1 MASPRTSTT
10 LRKALKDGN
19 LESFIKEHDKD
30 APGDADRLNAALKKP
45 ASEKTKA
52 VPKASSRH
60 GSDD

>member
-1 MASPRTSTT
+1 MN
-10 LRKALKDGN
+10 LKKALKDGN
-19 LESFIKEHDKD
+19 LEAFLKEHEKD